1 MYPFPSFDP
10 ACRSETVASC
20 PEYRFLRKQ
29 VRWSV
34 IPLSLRSFYSLL
46 WSTLSE
52 ANAVHEA
59 EVDVFL
65 EFPCYL
71 YDPMDVG
78 NLISGSSTSS
88 KSSLNIWKF
97 TVHILLKA
105 GLENF
110 EHYFTS
116 VRWVQLCSSLSI
128 LWHCLSLGLEWKLT
142 FSSLVATAE
151 FSKFA
156 GILSAALSQHHL
168 LGFEIAQ
175 LEFHQLL

>member
-78 NLISGSSTSS
+78 NLISGSSAFS
-88 KSSLNIWKF
+88 KSSLNIWRF
-97 TVHILLKA
+97 LVHILLKLD
-105 GLENF
+105 LENSEYCF
-110 EHYFTS
+110 VSMWDECNCVVLWTFFGIALWDWLKTDLFQSWGHCWVFQICWHIECSTS
-116 VRWVQLCSSLSI
+116 
-128 LWHCLSLGLEWKLT
+128 K
-142 FSSLVATAE
+142 
-151 FSKFA
+151 
-156 GILSAALSQHHL
+156 HHL

-175 LEFHQLL
+175 L